1 MELYLEFSY
10 WIFQSKAWVI
20 LGFTLIII
28 DIFLGS
34 FFILPIGVAS
44 FLVSGL
50 IFAQNKLWFGDFMF
64 FETWRGIAVYFAIF
78 SIISIGIIRLI
89 FQRRIKGQTDINE
102 Y

>member
-10 WIFQSKAWVI
+10 WIFQSKVWVI

-34 FFILPIGVAS
+34 FFILPIGVAA

-50 IFAQNKLWFGDFMF
+50 IFAQNQLWFGDFMF
-64 FETWRGIAVYFAIF
+64 LKRGEVLQFLFRNIF
-78 SIISIGIIRLI
+78 HINRDNPINISTPDQGADEH
-89 FQRRIKGQTDINE
+89 K
-102 Y
+102 

>member
-1 MELYLEFSY
+1 MDFYLEFSY
-10 WIFQSKAWVI
+10 WIFQSKVWVI
-20 LGFTLIII
+20 LGLTLIII

-34 FFILPIGVAS
+34 FFILPIGVAA

-50 IFAQNKLWFGDFMF
+50 IFAQNQLWFGDFMF